1 MIYDTLRPK
10 LSFPIQLPK
19 FLHKLGNLKLYYG
32 QTFTLTFKTTFL
44 VSKSSFITKS
54 NFNCTYITP
63 PSDGDQTR
71 FLTTIQNSSVRGS
84 IEPKKTFK
92 PMVVIFQVAHY
103 TMKFFFYIK
112 HLLTCGFVTVD
123 STEKLCQPKC
133 KASIAGHSIPSTF
146 FCTSAVCL
154 LISQNVN
161 KKLI

>member
-1 MIYDTLRPK
+1 MSCCNFT
-10 LSFPIQLPK
+10 K
-19 FLHKLGNLKLYYG
+19 FLKMQYE
-32 QTFTLTFKTTFL
+32 FKF
-44 VSKSSFITKS
+44 
-54 NFNCTYITP
+54 YINVCVPPLPQMEIKPGFWP
-63 PSDGDQTR
+63 PSK
-71 FLTTIQNSSVRGS
+71 IQVAGAQLSL
-84 IEPKKTFK
+84 KKTFK

-123 STEKLCQPKC
+123 STEKLCYPKF

-161 KKLI
+161 KKLIWFDRNF